1 VQNSPH
7 KLDSV
12 EILVDYMKKH
22 SARPDSTIDAQVAE
36 ILVPLHDDPA
46 VASQVSWNTYFAPQ
60 GLKSALMSIGEEL
73 DPEHLERV
81 RNSRKVMFG
90 DESTSARGVPLVL
103 FSGPPGTGKT
113 HAMRLLAAKSGLTAY
128 KLDATKLSKDSYQ
141 APHLWSRVLEQ
152 ISQYPRAGVYATHL
166 ETTDAVWTAQRR
178 APQRG
183 NSLLDNRPVTLY
195 AVSTARHDVRDYDIF
210 ESGQPWWRPTPVND
224 GEYVGKLAYHRAW
237 HNFRFNP
244 WDTYGD
250 RVRVCWSSGATEHES
265 NA

>member
-1 VQNSPH
+1 MQNSPH

-113 HAMRLLAAKSGLTAY
+113 HAMRLIAAKSGLTAY

-152 ISQYPRAGVYATHL
+152 ISQYPRAGVDSTHM
-166 ETTDAVWTAQRR
+166 EATDA
-178 APQRG
+178 
-183 NSLLDNRPVTLY
+183 LMD
-195 AVSTARHDVRDYDIF
+195 STASCSSARQLPPRQPASDAVCGINSAPRREGLRHLR
-210 ESGQPWWRPTPVND
+210 
-224 GEYVGKLAYHRAW
+224 KRAAVVA
-237 HNFRFNP
+237 P
-244 WDTYGD
+244 DA
-250 RVRVCWSSGATEHES
+250 SQ
-265 NA
+265 